1 MSNALEITNIKKS
14 FKKTVILNQVSLNIE
29 KNTIYGLLGLNGA
42 GKSTLLKIISKIIS
56 SDEGTIDFLEIDSD
70 SIGFLIEQPAVYG
83 NLSARENLKVQ
94 TLRYDLSENKIAE
107 VLATVGLVDDSK
119 KVKDYSVGMKQRLGI
134 ALAILNSPQLLIL
147 DEPTNGLDPVGV
159 IEFRNL
165 LQKLKAAGMT
175 IIVSSHSLT
184 EIQYVADKVGIIK
197 NGVIQYE
204 EKLKN
209 IQNLEKTFLKVLTNE
224 GGAQNAIAIC

>member
-1 MSNALEITNIKKS
+1 MSIALEVANIKKS
-14 FKKTVILNQVSLNIE
+14 YKKNVILNGVSLNVE

-42 GKSTLLKIISKIIS
+42 GKSTLLKIISQIIS
-56 SDEGTIDFLEIDSD
+56 FDEGRIGFLGIDSD

-83 NLSARENLKVQ
+83 NLTARENLKVQ
-94 TLRYDLSENKIAE
+94 TLRYNLSEQKISE
-107 VLATVGLVDDSK
+107 VLVTVGLIDDSK

-134 ALAILNSPQLLIL
+134 ALAILNDPQLLIL

-159 IEFRNL
+159 IEFRDL
-165 LQKLKAAGMT
+165 LQQLKKMGMT

-184 EIQYVADKVGIIK
+184 EIQHVADKVGIIK

-204 EKLKN
+204 ETIEN
-209 IQNLEKTFLKVLTNE
+209 IKDLENTFLKVLANE
-224 GGAQNAIAIC
+224 GGI

>member
-1 MSNALEITNIKKS
+1 MSIALEVASIKKS
-14 FKKTVILNQVSLNIE
+14 YKKNVILNGVSLNVE

-42 GKSTLLKIISKIIS
+42 GKSTLLKIISQIIS
-56 SDEGTIDFLEIDSD
+56 FDEGRIDFLGIDSD

-83 NLSARENLKVQ
+83 NLTARENLKVQ
-94 TLRYDLSENKIAE
+94 TLRYNLSEQKISE
-107 VLATVGLVDDSK
+107 VLVTVGLIDDSK

-134 ALAILNSPQLLIL
+134 ALAILNNPQLLIL

-159 IEFRNL
+159 IEFRDL
-165 LQKLKAAGMT
+165 LQQLKKMGMT

-184 EIQYVADKVGIIK
+184 EIQHVADKVGIIK

-204 EKLKN
+204 ETIGN
-209 IQNLEKTFLKVLTNE
+209 IKDLENTFLKVLANE
-224 GGAQNAIAIC
+224 GGI

>member
-1 MSNALEITNIKKS
+1 MSIALEVANIKKS
-14 FKKTVILNQVSLNIE
+14 YKKNVILNGVSLNVE

-42 GKSTLLKIISKIIS
+42 GKSTLLKIISQIIS
-56 SDEGTIDFLEIDSD
+56 FDGGRIDFLGIDSD

-83 NLSARENLKVQ
+83 NLTARENLKVQ
-94 TLRYDLSENKIAE
+94 TLRYNLSEQKISE
-107 VLATVGLVDDSK
+107 VLVTVGLIDDSK

-134 ALAILNSPQLLIL
+134 ALAILNDPQLLIL

-159 IEFRNL
+159 IEFRDL
-165 LQKLKAAGMT
+165 LQQLKKMGMT

-184 EIQYVADKVGIIK
+184 EIQHVADKVGIIK

-204 EKLKN
+204 ETIEN
-209 IQNLEKTFLKVLTNE
+209 IKDLENTFLKVLANE
-224 GGAQNAIAIC
+224 GGI